1 MSTAQKSVGMV
12 HHKNKT
18 KILQLWLC
26 NSSRVASLVTY
37 DATESSVLYHICSF
51 AHSYFVSKLLPS
63 SSSVPS
69 ADVVDLTDAHPRV
82 VWPVHCIY
90 KACYTVR
97 LPLLYTTRNYV
108 HCTYHQQTST
118 RMYRRQA

>member
-1 MSTAQKSVGMV
+1 LSTAQKSVGMV

-18 KILQLWLC
+18 KILQLRLC

-37 DATESSVLYHICSF
+37 DATESSGLYHISSF

-69 ADVVDLTDAHPRV
+69 ADVDLTDAHPRV
-82 VWPVHCIY
+82 LWPVHCIY

-97 LPLLYTTRNYV
+97 FPLLYTTRIYV

-118 RMYRRQA
+118 CMYRRQA

>member
-1 MSTAQKSVGMV
+1 LSKAQKSVGMV

-18 KILQLWLC
+18 KILQIQLC

-37 DATESSVLYHICSF
+37 DAAESSGLYHICSF

-63 SSSVPS
+63 STSVPS
-69 ADVVDLTDAHPRV
+69 ADVVDLTDDHPRV

-97 LPLLYTTRNYV
+97 FPPLHITHIYV
-108 HCTYHQQTST
+108 YCTYHQQTST
-118 RMYRRQA
+118 RMYRR